1 MKRWNAAIVTMVLV
15 SAIAGVVRAESVQS
29 DIAITR
35 AQIQAD
41 RQVIVAA
48 NLPLTD
54 AQATAFWPVYRE
66 YRGQVAKLG
75 DRTVALVTDYA
86 LRYDTLTDDQAFALT
101 TEYMSIQ
108 KDTLKLREKYLPKF
122 NAVLTPK
129 LVMRYLQ
136 IENKLDTIVMADAV
150 GGIPLAK

>member
-1 MKRWNAAIVTMVLV
+1 MKRWQAPIAALILSSAIVGTTYAQ
-15 SAIAGVVRAESVQS
+15 SAQS
-29 DIAITR
+29 DIAVTR

-41 RQVIVAA
+41 RQKIVAD

-66 YRGQVAKLG
+66 YRGEVAKLG
-75 DRTVALVTDYA
+75 DRMVAMVSDYA
-86 LRYDTLTDDQAFALT
+86 LRYDTVTDDQAYKMT

-108 KDTLKLREKYLPKF
+108 KDTLKLREKYLTKF

-129 LVMRYLQ
+129 LVMRFLQ
-136 IENKLDTIVMADAV
+136 IENKLDTILMVAAV
-150 GGIPLAK
+150 DGIPLVK